1 MTIGHEQ
8 GRPGHQLKPVGNST
22 GNRDIPVQPGAHA
35 DEDDSID
42 LHEHW
47 RVLLKRRALVIS
59 VWASVLVV
67 TLMVT
72 VLMLPEY
79 RATATIQINP
89 DGNRILAYDDF
100 EVSKSGAQST
110 QQFLTTQH
118 GILASRSVAEA
129 VVRNHGVSDHPE
141 LAGELRQRSVTAE
154 LRGVASLVLALLRPG
169 DSQADAPQPAAAG
182 DAEERKI
189 HAATNRLRARI
200 EVQPERNSQL
210 VRVSVTSFDPE
221 FSARMANAVV
231 REYMESTMQ
240 RRYDAGG
247 EARRFLQEQLQA
259 MRIALERSD
268 WELADFA
275 RRVRV
280 SDLAANQEMAREGLR
295 SLNESLE
302 DVRTELVQLAG
313 WRELAQRGRLDHL
326 DPVVNSPTIAE
337 LQKRLLDASTEY
349 AVLSERFLDDYP
361 TVVEVLRRVELLRA
375 EIAAERQRIA
385 EGILGRFETLRAQEA
400 ALEQAI
406 AEREERIMAL
416 NEQAVQFNI
425 LRREHETNRELYD
438 GLLQRMKEIGVA
450 AGVQES
456 NIAIIDA
463 ARVPAGAFRP
473 VLTKNLAIASMLG
486 LMFGIGLALLLEF
499 LDRTVRHAD
508 DIERLVDLPVMG
520 LVPLA
525 IGHDRATAPQQLPV
539 SQNALSHCSARR
551 PDSAV
556 SESFRSLRT
565 SLMFSTPEGMP
576 RTLLVTST
584 TQGEGKSTTT
594 VNLATVI
601 AQSGARV
608 LLIDADLRRPV
619 LHRDFA
625 VPRALGL
632 TNAIAQFEQ
641 GTAMDRSLIRET
653 DIEGL
658 SVMAAGH
665 ATPKPTELL
674 SSNRLSRV
682 IAECRE
688 RFDYVIIDAPPIL
701 GIADAVALS
710 RMVEGVIVVVAAGQ
724 TGKENF
730 RGAVRRLQQVQA
742 PLLGVVLNRV
752 DLKSPDYAY
761 CSSGY
766 YGYQEGHATPETSE
780 TPKLPVSKVS

>member
-1 MTIGHEQ
+1 MSLGSDRDRGGHLLRPVSGDG
-8 GRPGHQLKPVGNST
+8 GRVKPFAPENWTVE
-22 GNRDIPVQPGAHA
+22 D
-35 DEDDSID
+35 DDSID
-42 LHEHW
+42 LREYW
-47 RVLLKRRALVIS
+47 RILSKRRSLIL
-59 VWASVLVV
+59 SVLATVVVV
-67 TLMVT
+67 TLAAT
-72 VLMLPEY
+72 LLMLPEY
-79 RATATIQINP
+79 RATVTLQINP
-89 DGNRILAYDDF
+89 EGSRILGYEDF
-100 EVSKSGAQST
+100 ESSFSGNAGI

-118 GILASRSVAEA
+118 GILGSRSLAEA
-129 VVRNHGVSDHPE
+129 VVRSQGLADHPE
-141 LAGELRQRSVTAE
+141 FTGETRQRSVLAE
-154 LRGVASLVLALLRPG
+154 VRALAGLLVGTVQSSGGRPDLDSGLVGAEVLADRRIQ
-169 DSQADAPQPAAAG
+169 QAT
-182 DAEERKI
+182 R
-189 HAATNRLRARI
+189 RLQDRI

-210 VRVSVTSFDPE
+210 VHVSFVSFDPE
-221 FSARMANAVV
+221 FSAQIANAVV
-231 REYMESTMQ
+231 REYIEGTMQ
-240 RRYDAGG
+240 RRYDAGS
-247 EARRFLQEQLQA
+247 EARRFLQDQLQA
-259 MRIALERSD
+259 MRIELERSD

-295 SLNESLE
+295 SLNERLE
-302 DVRTELVQLAG
+302 NVREELVQLAG

-361 TVVEVLRRVELLRA
+361 TVAEVLRRMELLRA
-375 EIAAERQRIA
+375 EMAAERQRIA
-385 EGILGRFETLRAQEA
+385 DGILGRFETLRAQEA

-450 AGVQES
+450 AGVRES
-456 NIAIIDA
+456 NVAVIDA
-463 ARVPAGAFRP
+463 ARVPGGVFRP

-486 LMFGIGLALLLEF
+486 LMFGVGLALLLEF

-508 DIERLVDLPVMG
+508 DVERLVELPVMG

-525 IGHDRATAPQQLPV
+525 SGHHGGGAPPHLPV

-551 PDSAV
+551 PDSPV
-556 SESFRSLRT
+556 SEAFRSLRT

-576 RTLLVTST
+576 RTVLVTST

-594 VNLATVI
+594 ANLATVI
-601 AQSGARV
+601 AQNGARV

-625 VPRALGL
+625 LPRAPGL
-632 TNAIAQFEQ
+632 TNAIARFEP
-641 GTAMDRSLIRET
+641 GSGLDRSLIRET
-653 DIEGL
+653 EVEGL
-658 SVMAAGH
+658 SVLAAGP

-674 SSNRLSRV
+674 SSNRLARV

-688 RFDYVIIDAPPIL
+688 LFDHVIIDAPPIL
-701 GIADAVALS
+701 GLADAVALS

-752 DLKSPDYAY
+752 DLNSPDYAY
-761 CSSGY
+761 CSSDY
-766 YGYQEGHATPETSE
+766 YGYQEAPAA
-780 TPKLPVSKVS
+780 PDAPRRPVSKAS